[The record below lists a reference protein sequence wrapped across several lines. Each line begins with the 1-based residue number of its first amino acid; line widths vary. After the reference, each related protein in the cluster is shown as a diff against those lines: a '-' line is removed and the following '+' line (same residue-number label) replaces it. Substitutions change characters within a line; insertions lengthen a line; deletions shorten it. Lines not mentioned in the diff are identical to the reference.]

1 MKFFWLLTIGLL
13 VLIVA
18 AELLLRFMFGFGDP
32 LLYEADAKTGYRLV
46 PNQSVRRFG
55 NRIKI
60 NAYSMRSDDISRDR
74 PADTTRILLL
84 GDSVVNGGWWTD
96 QSQTVS
102 QLLQNQLQAANSKAR
117 DKNAIEVLNA
127 SANSWSP
134 RSEVGYLEQFGLFG
148 SQYLILVINTDDL
161 FATAPTSLVVGQDRN
176 YPDRKPWGAI
186 AEVIERYALPT
197 PKPTAALKLIQ
208 AEKGDRVGAS
218 LAAIGQIQTLAQAS
232 GTKMLLILTP
242 LLREVKDGPRDYEL
256 TARDRLATWVKQE
269 NLDYIDCLP
278 IFQSTPDVQAL
289 YHDHIHLSAIGNQQ
303 ISEPIQRWLTQ

>member
-1 MKFFWLLTIGLL
+1 MKLFWLLTIGLL
-13 VLIVA
+13 LLIVI

-32 LLYEADAKTGYRLV
+32 LLYEADAKTGYRLA

-60 NAYSMRSDDISRDR
+60 NAYSMRSDDVSRDR
-74 PADTTRILLL
+74 PANTTRIFLL

-96 QSQTVS
+96 QHQTVS
-102 QLLQNQLQAANSKAR
+102 QLLQTQLQTGQ
-117 DKNAIEVLNA
+117 KNPIEVLNA

-134 RSEVGYLEQFGLFG
+134 RSEIGYLEQFGLFG

-186 AEVIERYALPT
+186 AEVVERYVLPA
-197 PKPTAALKLIQ
+197 PKPSAALKQVQ

-218 LAAIGQIQTLAQAS
+218 LVAIAQIQTLAKAS

-242 LLREVKDGPRDYEL
+242 LLREVKDGPRDYEIV
-256 TARDRLATWVKQE
+256 ARDRLATWVKQQ
-269 NLDYIDCLP
+269 NVDYVDCLP
-278 IFQSTPDVQAL
+278 LFKATPNVQSF
-289 YHDHIHLSAIGNQQ
+289 YHDHIHLSPAGNQQ
-303 ISEPIQRWLTQ
+303 ISQQMQMWLSK